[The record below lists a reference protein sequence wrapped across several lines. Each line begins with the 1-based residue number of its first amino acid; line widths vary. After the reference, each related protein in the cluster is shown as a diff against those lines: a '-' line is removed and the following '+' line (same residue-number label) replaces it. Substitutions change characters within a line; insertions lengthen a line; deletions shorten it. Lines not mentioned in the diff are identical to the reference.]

1 MCFGSGFE
9 VATPGDKI
17 VLSHPSR
24 SIGHVPTPFEI
35 VQRMVE
41 LAAPRAN
48 PSAVLEPACG
58 DGRFLRC
65 FGETFGFHH
74 KLIGVE
80 INPCHPLPSLGEPKG
95 GGKNCNAISDVG
107 GSGGGIVQVIQADFL
122 LWEPNEKFDI
132 VIGNPPYGI
141 VGDESHYPLHVLRE
155 RKAEYKRRIC
165 TWRGKYNLYGA
176 FIERSVR
183 LLKSGGRLVFIV
195 PTTWLVLDD
204 FVLLR
209 RFLAQRGGLEVFYV
223 GRVFPKVNVSCVI
236 LRFTLG
242 GRGLWLYDWTGCLG
256 ESKLVLHK
264 ESYDGG
270 LIRFE
275 TPEWLAFEQS
285 GIPLGTLF
293 QIHFAAR
300 SPEFRRSGLVVSSP
314 CEGYV
319 PVLTGRNLK
328 SGWID
333 YERCHSGWWM
343 RREDAVRLRKFY
355 GEPHLVVGHTKGAR
369 LVCAVDWRCYPW
381 REEYHL
387 IPRAGVQVDLKAV
400 ECYLNSERVQAY
412 LQSLYRDLVP
422 HLTKTMLAKVPLLQ
436 EGVGLAFGADGGDST
451 VSGQQEGVV
460 R

>member
-1 MCFGSGFE
+1 LHTPLVNKSVSG
-9 VATPGDKI
+9 
-17 VLSHPSR
+17 R
-24 SIGHVPTPFEI
+24 SLGFVPTPFEI

-41 LAAPRAN
+41 LAAPSVD

-65 FGETFGFHH
+65 FRKKFGSQHR
-74 KLIGVE
+74 LVGVE
-80 INPCHPLPSLGEPKG
+80 IKPHRSEPWLIK
-95 GGKNCNAISDVG
+95 
-107 GSGGGIVQVIQADFL
+107 ADFL
-122 LWEPNEKFDI
+122 LWDPDEEFDI

-141 VGDESHYPLHVLRE
+141 VGDGSHYPIDVLKD
-155 RKAEYKRRIC
+155 RKDEYKRRIC
-165 TWRGKYNLYGA
+165 TWHGKYNLYGA
-176 FIERSVR
+176 FIEKSVN
-183 LLKSGGRLVFIV
+183 LLSPGGRLVFIV

-223 GRVFPKVNVSCVI
+223 GRVFPKENVSCVI

-256 ESKLVLHK
+256 EPKLVLHK

-387 IPRAGVQVDLKAV
+387 IPSDGVQVDWSAL
-400 ECYLNSERVQAY
+400 ERYLNSEQIQEY

-422 HLTKTMLAKVPLLQ
+422 HLTKTMLAKVPIP
-436 EGVGLAFGADGGDST
+436 ED
-451 VSGQQEGVV
+451 GVV
-460 R
+460 QQRKLFRRNRRKENQNPIGDLTFLSSMGYNQARGGENDS

>member
-1 MCFGSGFE
+1 M
-9 VATPGDKI
+9 
-17 VLSHPSR
+17 
-24 SIGHVPTPFEI
+24 HVPTPFEI

-80 INPCHPLPSLGEPKG
+80 INPCHILPSLGEPEG

-107 GSGGGIVQVIQADFL
+107 ESGGGIVQVIQADFL

-176 FIERSVR
+176 FIERGVR

-256 ESKLVLHK
+256 EPKLVLHK

-387 IPRAGVQVDLKAV
+387 IPNDGVQVDWSAL
-400 ECYLNSERVQAY
+400 ERYLNSERVQAY

>member
-1 MCFGSGFE
+1 LHTPLVNKSVSG
-9 VATPGDKI
+9 
-17 VLSHPSR
+17 R
-24 SIGHVPTPFEI
+24 SLGFVPTPFEI

-41 LAAPRAN
+41 LAAPSVD

-65 FGETFGFHH
+65 FRKKFGSQHR
-74 KLIGVE
+74 LVGVE
-80 INPCHPLPSLGEPKG
+80 IKPHRSEPWLIK
-95 GGKNCNAISDVG
+95 
-107 GSGGGIVQVIQADFL
+107 ADFL
-122 LWEPNEKFDI
+122 LWEPNEEFDI

-141 VGDESHYPLHVLRE
+141 VGDGSHYPIDVLKD
-155 RKAEYKRRIC
+155 RKDEYKRRSC
-165 TWRGKYNLYGA
+165 TWHGKYNLYGA
-176 FIERSVR
+176 FIEKSVN
-183 LLKSGGRLVFIV
+183 LLSPGGRLVFIV

-209 RFLAQRGGLEVFYV
+209 KFLAQRGRLEVFFV

-236 LRFTLG
+236 LKFTLG
-242 GRGLWLYDWTGCLG
+242 GMGLWLYDWEGCLG
-256 ESKLVLHK
+256 KPDLVLHK
-264 ESYDGG
+264 PHYDGE

-275 TPEWLAFEQS
+275 TPKWLAFEQS
-285 GIPLGTLF
+285 GIPLGELF

-300 SPEFRRSGLVVSSP
+300 SPEFRKSGLISTTP
-314 CEGYV
+314 GDGLV

-328 SGWID
+328 SGSID
-333 YERCHSGWWM
+333 YENCFSGWWM

-387 IPRAGVQVDLKAV
+387 IPNDGVQVDWSAL
-400 ECYLNSERVQAY
+400 ERYLNSEQIQEY

-422 HLTKTMLAKVPLLQ
+422 HLTKTMLARVPIP
-436 EGVGLAFGADGGDST
+436 ED
-451 VSGQQEGVV
+451 GVV
-460 R
+460 QQRKLFRRNPRKENQNPVAGP